1 MNHRLF
7 MVELWLVVEPQ
18 VNNRLYWAKEFFYSA
33 SFSVE
38 ELNEIGETEF
48 ECRRFLNVDQSKSR
62 NRLTEPGLF

>member
-1 MNHRLF
+1 MNHGLF

-18 VNNRLYWAKEFFYSA
+18 VNNTLYWAKEFFYS
-33 SFSVE
+33 

>member
-1 MNHRLF
+1 

-18 VNNRLYWAKEFFYSA
+18 VNNTLCWAKEFFYSA

-48 ECRRFLNVDQSKSR
+48 ESRRFLNVRLKKLSTNQ
-62 NRLTEPGLF
+62 NRGIA